1 MLLSQL
7 LGERYREM
15 PADATIASHAF
26 FLKGGYI
33 RPVANGVFTL
43 LPPAK
48 RIAKKIEEIIRQEMD
63 RIGGQEVLFPVV
75 LPREL
80 WEESGRYETIG
91 KELLRFT
98 DRSGGDLVLAMTH
111 EEAAV
116 QLARSEAKSYGK
128 YPFMIYQIQTKFRD
142 EPRARGGLIRVRE
155 FTMKDAYSFHR
166 SQEDLERYYEICHQA
181 YQRIY
186 DRCGVPEVV
195 SVGSDS
201 GMMGGAVAHE
211 FMLLCDAGEDTIVSC
226 TACEYRAN
234 MEVAQGAPKETATV
248 QDEPLVKMETPNAAT
263 IEELCHL
270 LQKPAEQMIKA
281 AVFSTEDGTETI
293 LCFLRADLEVNE
305 AKLRRLTGKNI
316 YPFVSDEQSTP
327 LTLGYC
333 GPCGLESFDGLR
345 VFYDKSLR
353 GCKNMVAGANEAG
366 FHFTGVSV
374 GRDFAPEEY
383 VDIAKVREGDAC
395 PSCGAPLQLRR
406 GVEVGNI
413 FQLGT
418 KYTKSM
424 DMTYIDQDG
433 KAKYPVMGCYGIGV
447 GRLLACIAE
456 AHHDEHGP
464 IWPYSVA
471 PWQVHI
477 CALSNKKR
485 NVFPEA
491 ESIYQQLSGRYETL
505 LDDRGATAGV
515 QFADA
520 DLLGVPIRIVVS
532 VRNLEAGEVEISTRD
547 QSVCQK
553 VEISRVAEAVDAL
566 AEKLSG

>member
-1 MLLSQL
+1 
-7 LGERYREM
+7 
-15 PADATIASHAF
+15 
-26 FLKGGYI
+26 
-33 RPVANGVFTL
+33 
-43 LPPAK
+43 
-48 RIAKKIEEIIRQEMD
+48 
-63 RIGGQEVLFPVV
+63 
-75 LPREL
+75 
-80 WEESGRYETIG
+80 
-91 KELLRFT
+91 
-98 DRSGGDLVLAMTH
+98 
-111 EEAAV
+111 
-116 QLARSEAKSYGK
+116 
-128 YPFMIYQIQTKFRD
+128 
-142 EPRARGGLIRVRE
+142 
-155 FTMKDAYSFHR
+155 
-166 SQEDLERYYEICHQA
+166 
-181 YQRIY
+181 
-186 DRCGVPEVV
+186 
-195 SVGSDS
+195 
-201 GMMGGAVAHE
+201 
-211 FMLLCDAGEDTIVSC
+211 
-226 TACEYRAN
+226 
-234 MEVAQGAPKETATV
+234 
-248 QDEPLVKMETPNAAT
+248 
-263 IEELCHL
+263 
-270 LQKPAEQMIKA
+270 
-281 AVFSTEDGTETI
+281 
-293 LCFLRADLEVNE
+293 
-305 AKLRRLTGKNI
+305 
-316 YPFVSDEQSTP
+316 
-327 LTLGYC
+327 
-333 GPCGLESFDGLR
+333 
-345 VFYDKSLR
+345 
-353 GCKNMVAGANEAG
+353 MVAGANEAG

-553 VEISRVAEAVDAL
+553 VEISRIAEAVDAF